1 MDESALWV
9 KLFTRAGAVGTH
21 DRVTEAIDRT
31 RALEA
36 SGQVERC
43 SVATWDKQVVLGDG
57 KSGRSDRGRE
67 TLEKIEAFESWAA
80 GRNAS
85 LYPFFEERTRG
96 SLLTDGAETVVV
108 LPVLCLAIYE
118 GERLEAVF
126 SPDSRRRELHR
137 SGGPRRA
144 RNGRWSLGPPSA
156 SESRAARANG
166 PDRRSPIVDRQSP
179 TAGYRAPVVGRQ
191 RSPDAF
197 DNRGSDEPDERVSAR
212 EMEGKEETSG

>member
-108 LPVLCLAIYE
+108 LPVLCLTIYE

-126 SPDSRRRELHR
+126 
-137 SGGPRRA
+137 PRMVDDVSYTVQEGLGA
-144 RNGRWSLGPPSA
+144 LEADDGVSGPPLGLGIEGGE
-156 SESRAARANG
+156 SERA
-166 PDRRSPIVDRQSP
+166 
-179 TAGYRAPVVGRQ
+179 
-191 RSPDAF
+191 
-197 DNRGSDEPDERVSAR
+197 
-212 EMEGKEETSG
+212 

>member
-1 MDESALWV
+1 VIGVDESALWV
-9 KLFTRAGAVGTH
+9 KLFTRAGAAGTH

-85 LYPFFEERTRG
+85 LYPFFEERTRR

-108 LPVLCLAIYE
+108 LPVLCLAVYE

-126 SPDSRRRELHR
+126 PPDSRRRELHR

-144 RNGRWSLGPPSA
+144 RSGQWSLGPLGLGIEGGE
-156 SESRAARANG
+156 SERA
-166 PDRRSPIVDRQSP
+166 
-179 TAGYRAPVVGRQ
+179 
-191 RSPDAF
+191 
-197 DNRGSDEPDERVSAR
+197 
-212 EMEGKEETSG
+212 